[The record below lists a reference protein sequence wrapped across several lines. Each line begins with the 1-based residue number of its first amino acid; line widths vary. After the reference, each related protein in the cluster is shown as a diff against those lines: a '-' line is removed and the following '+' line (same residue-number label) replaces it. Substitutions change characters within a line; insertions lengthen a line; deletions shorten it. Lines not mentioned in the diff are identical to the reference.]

1 MFRLTSILVGGFNH
15 FNMSYSKQITHI
27 PRFIDLCNLAGV
39 KPQHPLIGII
49 RLEHIPAMAKQMGA
63 LSFGFYSISLKK
75 KLKGYIEYGR
85 KTYDFQEGVLGF
97 VAPNQAISFDQC
109 DAQES
114 KGWELYFEADLLAN
128 SKLAEDI
135 NTFGF
140 FNYETSE
147 ALHVSKKEEEQMEQI
162 FQNIYD
168 EYSLP
173 IDQFSKEVILS
184 NIELLLTYSKRF
196 YKRQFITRNEVDS
209 SVVATF
215 EKELKLY
222 FSQSDLQETGIPE
235 VAFFSYKLNLS
246 SKYLSDMLKT
256 LTGKT
261 TKEHIQFQLLEKAKH
276 LLLGSDNSISEIA
289 YQLGFEYPQYF
300 SRFFKEKTGATP
312 KAFRGRP
319 N

>member
-1 MFRLTSILVGGFNH
+1 MSNRNIIHVPTLV
-15 FNMSYSKQITHI
+15 
-27 PRFIDLCNLAGV
+27 DLCKMAGV
-39 KPQHPLIGII
+39 ELLHPLIGII
-49 RLEHIPAMAKQMGA
+49 RLEDIPAIAKQMGA

-75 KLKGYIEYGR
+75 KLNGYIEYGR
-85 KTYDFQEGVLGF
+85 KNYDFQEGVLGF
-97 VAPNQAISFDQC
+97 VGPNQAISFDQC
-109 DAQES
+109 DAELS
-114 KGWELYFEADLLAN
+114 EGWELYFEADLLAN
-128 SKLAEDI
+128 SKLANEI
-135 NTFGF
+135 NTYGF

-209 SVVATF
+209 SVVAKF
-215 EKELKLY
+215 EKELKVY
-222 FSQSDLQETGIPE
+222 FSQNDLQEVGIPE
-235 VAFFSYKLNLS
+235 VSYFASKLNLS
-246 SKYLSDMLKT
+246 SKYLSDMLRA

-261 TKEHIQFQLLEKAKH
+261 TKEHIQFQVLEKAKH
-276 LLLGSDNSISEIA
+276 LLLGTDKSISEIA

-300 SRFFKEKTGATP
+300 SRFFKERTGETP
-312 KAFRGRP
+312 KGFRL

>member
-1 MFRLTSILVGGFNH
+1 
-15 FNMSYSKQITHI
+15 MSTTKNITHI
-27 PRFIDLCNLAGV
+27 SRFVDLCNLAGV
-39 KPQHPLIGII
+39 TPQHPLIGII
-49 RLEHIPAMAKQMGA
+49 RLEDIPEFAKQIGT

-97 VAPNQAISFDQC
+97 VSPNQAISFDQC
-109 DAQES
+109 DAKES
-114 KGWELYFEADLLAN
+114 EGWELFFEADLLAN
-128 SKLAEDI
+128 SKLANEI
-135 NTFGF
+135 NTYGF
-140 FNYETSE
+140 FNYETNE

-184 NIELLLTYSKRF
+184 NVALLLTYSKRF

-209 SVVATF
+209 SVIVTF
-215 EKELKLY
+215 EKELKRY
-222 FSQSDLQETGIPE
+222 FSQNDLQEVGIPE
-235 VAFFSYKLNLS
+235 VSYFAEKLHLS
-246 SKYLSDMLKT
+246 AKYLSDMLKA

-276 LLLGSDNSISEIA
+276 LLISGDKSVSEIA

-300 SRFFKEKTGATP
+300 SRFFKKSLGVTP
-312 KAFRGRP
+312 TEFKAKQSGY
-319 N
+319 

>member
-1 MFRLTSILVGGFNH
+1 MANKNI
-15 FNMSYSKQITHI
+15 IHI
-27 PRFIDLCNLAGV
+27 PTLVDLCKMAGV
-39 KPQHPLIGII
+39 ELLHPLIGII
-49 RLEHIPAMAKQMGA
+49 RLEDIPAIAKQMGA

-85 KTYDFQEGVLGF
+85 KNYDFQEGVLGF
-97 VAPNQAISFDQC
+97 VGPNQAISFDQC
-109 DAQES
+109 DAELS
-114 KGWELYFEADLLAN
+114 EGWELYFEPDLLAN
-128 SKLAEDI
+128 SKLTDEI
-135 NTFGF
+135 NTYGF
-140 FNYETSE
+140 LNYETSE
-147 ALHVSKKEEEQMEQI
+147 ALHLSKKEEDQMDQI

-209 SVVATF
+209 SVVIAF
-215 EKELKLY
+215 EKELKGY
-222 FSQSDLQETGIPE
+222 FSKSDLQEVGIPE
-235 VAFFSYKLNLS
+235 VRYFATKLNLS
-246 SKYLSDMLKT
+246 AKYLSDMLKA

-261 TKEHIQFQLLEKAKH
+261 TKEHIQFQLLEKAKY
-276 LLLGSDNSISEIA
+276 LLLGTNKSISEIA

-300 SRFFKEKTGATP
+300 SRFFKEKTGVTP
-312 KAFRGRP
+312 KGFRQ